1 MFRFISIIYLILSGL
16 NVTAQNELAGSHL
29 KSAYLQLP
37 SVFLMGEYE
46 RPYERMS
53 AQYKNL
59 LIQAYDLDLNK
70 AYSAWTHVLEEME
83 IYAEKEQFNIKGL
96 KLWMNV
102 FFNKNG
108 TIQHIA
114 YYPKPN
120 SRNMQTEHISNFLI
134 GFCKNYQFAGGMPM
148 ACSHFGSASFPTFLS
163 LN

>member
-1 MFRFISIIYLILSGL
+1 MFRFLAISSLSLISL
-16 NVTAQNELAGSHL
+16 NLFAQNELPGRLL
-29 KSAYLQLP
+29 KSSYHHLP

-53 AQYKNL
+53 TQYKPL
-59 LIQAYDLDLNK
+59 LIQVYDLDMSK
-70 AYSAWTHVLEEME
+70 AYAAWTHVLEEME
-83 IYAEKEQFNIKGL
+83 IYAEKESFNIKGL
-96 KLWMNV
+96 KLWLNV

-120 SRNMQTEHISNFLI
+120 SRNMQTELISNFLI
-134 GFCKNYQFAGGMPM
+134 GFCKNYQFTKGLPT
-148 ACSHFGSASFPTFLS
+148 ACSHFGGASFPTFLN